1 MLNIIIRVLIYLEE
15 FNMVSVTVRLLLA
28 VILGG
33 MIGMER
39 ATRRSAAGLRT
50 FALVCLGS
58 CLAMI
63 TNQYLLVTSGITGD
77 PSRMAAQVISGIGF
91 LGVGTIIVTGRNH
104 IKGLTTAASLWTT
117 ATMGIAIGAGF
128 IYGGIISF
136 ILIMISIR
144 VLQCISKRLE
154 DYNKRICMYVEIDKE
169 HGFDGIMNYIDK
181 NDYVLHTLEKKKQKA
196 LLDKD
201 FVIITEFDL
210 NKKMNHQDILE
221 EVRHI
226 EGVHYVEEIK

>member
-1 MLNIIIRVLIYLEE
+1 MAILHYLEE
-15 FNMVSVTVRLLLA
+15 FNLVSVTIRLVLA

-39 ATRRSAAGLRT
+39 ATKRSAAGLRT

-58 CLAMI
+58 SLSMI
-63 TNQYLLVTSGITGD
+63 TNQYLLITSEINGD

-104 IKGLTTAASLWTT
+104 VKGLTTAASLWTT

-128 IYGGIISF
+128 IYAGLISF
-136 ILIMISIR
+136 VLIMVSVRLLSFISR
-144 VLQCISKRLE
+144 RQE
-154 DYNKRICMYVEIDKE
+154 DFNHIITMYVELDKE
-169 HGFDGIMNYIDK
+169 NGFNGLMNYLK
-181 NDYVLHTLEKKKQKA
+181 EQDYLLLSIEKKKQKA

-201 FVIITEFDL
+201 FVVICEFDL
-210 NKKMNHQDILE
+210 KIRKNHAVIVE
-221 EVRHI
+221 EVRNLD
-226 EGVHYVEEIK
+226 GVHYVEELR